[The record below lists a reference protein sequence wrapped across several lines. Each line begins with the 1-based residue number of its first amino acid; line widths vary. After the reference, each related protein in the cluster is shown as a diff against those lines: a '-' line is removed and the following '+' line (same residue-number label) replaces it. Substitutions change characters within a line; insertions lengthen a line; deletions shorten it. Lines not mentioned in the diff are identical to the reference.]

1 MHKVIQDLHEP
12 LLRRYLYVRDLEK
25 GCKIRYE
32 FIHTLDIINV
42 TYLSY
47 IIRNNKQY
55 SHYKQRLETKLDVS
69 EVLQID
75 PQFRSDYLRY
85 HALSFAKYIEKE
97 IKKA

>member
-12 LLRRYLYVRDLEK
+12 LLRRFLYERDLEK
-25 GCKIRYE
+25 GCEIIYE
-32 FIHTLDIINV
+32 FIHTLDIINII
-42 TYLSY
+42 YLSD
-47 IIRNNKQY
+47 IIINNDKH
-55 SHYKQRLETKLDVS
+55 SHYKQMIETKLDVS

>member
-12 LLRRYLYVRDLEK
+12 LLRRFLYERDLEK
-25 GCKIRYE
+25 GCKINYE
-32 FIHTLDIINV
+32 YLHELDIIKV
-42 TYLSY
+42 TYTSKMYDILGSY
-47 IIRNNKQY
+47 VVFQNIR
-55 SHYKQRLETKLDVS
+55 TIDVS

-97 IKKA
+97 LKKA